1 MVVGLTRTPVLL
13 SSQIDFGVDNNEEVS
28 VMLSKNV
35 HIGAAASSFMYSC
48 TLGPAWDLSGN
59 GSVHLFLD
67 CNGFSSA
74 FQWVVIVTLS
84 NTISPILAQYLRNT
98 RKNEENL
105 GTLPLRHTIAP
116 QPPLNGGWQ
125 HHIKRRLL

>member
-13 SSQIDFGVDNNEEVS
+13 SSQIDFGVDNNEEVY

-35 HIGAAASSFMYSC
+35 HIGAAC

-84 NTISPILAQYLRNT
+84 NAISPILAQYLRNT
-98 RKNEENL
+98 R
-105 GTLPLRHTIAP
+105 
-116 QPPLNGGWQ
+116 
-125 HHIKRRLL
+125 